1 MSFKFIIKVND
12 SVANSFWRR
21 KSIELADVEH
31 QRGTSDVIVTH
42 DEKTQETSL
51 NSIGNSKTKVK
62 FSSVFENHNAQ
73 HGMNHAT
80 LDVPYHMC
88 NTGTLKGGQVQ

>member
-1 MSFKFIIKVND
+1 MSFQFIIKVND

-21 KSIELADVEH
+21 KSTELADIEH
-31 QRGTSDVIVTH
+31 QRRTSEVIVTY
-42 DEKTQETSL
+42 DERTQETSS
-51 NSIGNSKTKVK
+51 NQVGNSKTKVT

-73 HGMNHAT
+73 HDVT

-88 NTGTLKGGQVQ
+88 NTGTLKGSQLQ